1 MVVKHV
7 FEAALN
13 FDVFGEPSP
22 DSRAIALM
30 RQRADHCA
38 AALRKLGLSEEGAL
52 SAVGKALKADPLAS
66 CESPIEKVMMAAL
79 VFEDWYPFLTIPAVV
94 LRPGERGMPR
104 GDLIIAPQF
113 PLGPYRLDF
122 LIMGHDEAG
131 NQKWL
136 NVECDGEEYH
146 HHDITMAQYQADRER
161 DKFVRA
167 CGIEVIRFRG
177 TEIWRGANE
186 CAEEAALS
194 LKRWRWRQWSV
205 GSAALTA

>member
-7 FEAALN
+7 FEAALDS
-13 FDVFGEPSP
+13 DVFGGPNP
-22 DSRAIALM
+22 DSRAIVIL
-30 RQRADHCA
+30 RQRGDHCA
-38 AALRKLGLSEEGAL
+38 AALRQLGMSEEGAL
-52 SAVGKALKADPLAS
+52 SAVGKALKLDPLAACDS
-66 CESPIEKVMMAAL
+66 SIEKIVMAAL

-94 LRPGERGMPR
+94 LRPGQKGMPL

-113 PLGPYRLDF
+113 PIGPYRLDF

-136 NVECDGEEYH
+136 NVECDGEEWH
-146 HHDITMAQYQADRER
+146 NAGMAQYQADRER

-177 TEIWRGANE
+177 SEIWQDARA

-194 LKRWRWRQWSV
+194 LKRWRWVQWNKMP
-205 GSAALTA
+205 AALSA